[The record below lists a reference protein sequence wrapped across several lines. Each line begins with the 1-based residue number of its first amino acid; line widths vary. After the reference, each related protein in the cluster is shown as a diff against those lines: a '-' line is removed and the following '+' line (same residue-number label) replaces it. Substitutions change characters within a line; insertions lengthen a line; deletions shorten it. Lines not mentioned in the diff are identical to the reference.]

1 MMQSSA
7 AAGVDQSVSTSH
19 RQVDPVE
26 TGVDDNAGAD
36 DHDHQRRDHRKVTL
50 SVGVLGPSTQP
61 DLTCHLNEELAR
73 HQRMSGKGPTLLE
86 APEHDGERSRQ
97 HAMTL
102 QGEPPGSENS
112 PGTGKPRRHLIDAGD
127 ESVDDCRRRSQYD
140 HENYRLRREAEYH
153 HRQREPENR
162 WHGLHAGDE

>member
-61 DLTCHLNEELAR
+61 DLTCHLNE
-73 HQRMSGKGPTLLE
+73 
-86 APEHDGERSRQ
+86 
-97 HAMTL
+97 
-102 QGEPPGSENS
+102 NS
-112 PGTGKPRRHLIDAGD
+112 PAISACQAKAQPCLRLLSTTGSAAG
-127 ESVDDCRRRSQYD
+127 
-140 HENYRLRREAEYH
+140 NTT
-153 HRQREPENR
+153 
-162 WHGLHAGDE
+162 